1 MDSSWK
7 SETGRLTCVWS
18 EIGRHDNNYDPPWMR
33 EAASDVLSGY
43 LTPLPDFLCHSPFG
57 GVAWFQPNP
66 ANQ

>member
-18 EIGRHDNNYDPPWMR
+18 EIGRHDIYDPPWMR
-33 EAASDVLSGY
+33 EASEVPSGY
-43 LTPLPDFLCHSPFG
+43 LAPLPDFLSHSPFG

-66 ANQ
+66 RDE

>member
-18 EIGRHDNNYDPPWMR
+18 AIGRRDAYHPAWMR
-33 EAASDVLSGY
+33 EAAEVPSGY
-43 LTPLPDFLCHSPFG
+43 VAPPPDFLGHSPFG

-66 ANQ
+66 ADQ